1 MMRRNVL
8 IFNHLCKASQ
18 ELNGIFSFPIF
29 ILLTGKFISVVAVA
43 FAFIY
48 NKFIRSYVMLNNQS
62 WAFIFFLLF
71 TGFKFWFFSPLLTCP
86 LIRSVYF
93 VKDLQQYPHRHC
105 LNRWPENCRY
115 VYFKCVH

>member
-29 ILLTGKFISVVAVA
+29 ILLTEKFISVVAVA

-62 WAFIFFLLF
+62 WAFIFFFIVHWIQILV
-71 TGFKFWFFSPLLTCP
+71 LLTAADMP
-86 LIRSVYF
+86 VNQVRLLRERFTAISSSALSQSLAGKLSVRLF
-93 VKDLQQYPHRHC
+93 
-105 LNRWPENCRY
+105 
-115 VYFKCVH
+115 